1 MGSINIRVDDHIKE
15 QAKAICA
22 ELGMDITTYTNLC
35 YRQLIR
41 ERALPF
47 TPRLT
52 DPFYSVTNQSR
63 LNKAIEAYEKGSS
76 GTKAVSLD
84 ELTAMEE

>member
-15 QAKAICA
+15 QVKAICA
-22 ELGMDITTYTNLC
+22 ELGMDVTTYTNMC

-47 TPRLT
+47 TPRLS
-52 DPFYSVTNQSR
+52 DPFYSAANQSR
-63 LNKAIEAYEKGSS
+63 LNKAIEAYENGSS
-76 GTKAVSLD
+76 GAKSVSFDQLK
-84 ELTAMEE
+84 AMEE

>member
-47 TPRLT
+47 IPRLT

-76 GTKAVSLD
+76 DTKAVSLD